1 MDYYRLIIETTSAAA
16 EVLAAALSHISPF
29 CEIDDPDNVRELT
42 QAPSPRWDY
51 LGEELFE
58 NSGRTPTVT
67 FYFERGEQGALLLRE
82 AEAAVRALAQND
94 SQGFYGSLKMR
105 VDEVKSEDWENN
117 WKQYYKPFAVGSRLL
132 VRPSWEPVPQDAQ
145 GRKVLTIDPSSSF
158 GTGSHATTRL
168 CMETLDGMELCGANV
183 LDMGCG
189 SGILAATAVLLGAQ
203 SAFLCDIE
211 PAAVKT
217 AAENVGQAA
226 AEAGT
231 GAVCRA
237 ACGNWLENA
246 GLAAQIAGQ
255 GPYDVICANIVADVL
270 IAMCTG
276 LISVLR
282 PGGVILLSG
291 IIDSRRDE
299 VLETYEKAGLHL
311 ECEKNRDGWTM
322 FSMKR

>member
-1 MDYYRLIIETTSAAA
+1 MPYHS
-16 EVLAAALSHISPF
+16 
-29 CEIDDPDNVRELT
+29 
-42 QAPSPRWDY
+42 
-51 LGEELFE
+51 
-58 NSGRTPTVT
+58 
-67 FYFERGEQGALLLRE
+67 
-82 AEAAVRALAQND
+82 
-94 SQGFYGSLKMR
+94 
-105 VDEVKSEDWENN
+105 
-117 WKQYYKPFAVGSRLL
+117 
-132 VRPSWEPVPQDAQ
+132 
-145 GRKVLTIDPSSSF
+145 PSSSRI
-158 GTGSHATTRL
+158 SRA
-168 CMETLDGMELCGANV
+168 
-183 LDMGCG
+183 
-189 SGILAATAVLLGAQ
+189 S
-203 SAFLCDIE
+203 S
-211 PAAVKT
+211 
-217 AAENVGQAA
+217 GQAA